1 MSVYLSNLG
10 VQPGYPMSTIDS
22 ESLKS
27 VFESLINFKPEVICN
42 KFGID
47 YNTIPQDGWEF
58 LTDCSDSIRHG
69 STQILKRL
77 EKSLNRSYSKT
88 QDVKLSK
95 IINSQRRLLVN
106 EITELDLDT
115 LIESFD
121 TLTVNIHWFL
131 GSMKEFRG
139 RRTYII
145 CTSSQSQ

>member
-27 VFESLINFKPEVICN
+27 AFESLINFKPEVICN

-77 EKSLNRSYSKT
+77 EKSPSHSYSME
-88 QDVKLSK
+88 QVLSLSAIVKY
-95 IINSQRRLLVN
+95 QRRLLVN
-106 EITELDLDT
+106 EMTELDLDT
-115 LIESFD
+115 LIELFHRL
-121 TLTVNIHWFL
+121 TLEINVFL